1 MWHGASWNFI
11 LWGLYFGI
19 ILVIEKHTI
28 LKIKDKIPAAL
39 LHFYAVAIVVM
50 GFGIFYFDD
59 FMRLR
64 DFFSVAFGGG
74 TEALSFADKN
84 ILFEKFWLFLAA
96 ILLAAPLR
104 GGIARLSNRL
114 LANHEVTRQGV
125 SLAVRLSFSLIILLV
140 SIALLVGATN
150 NAFLYTRF

>member
-1 MWHGASWNFI
+1 M
-11 LWGLYFGI
+11 
-19 ILVIEKHTI
+19 
-28 LKIKDKIPAAL
+28 
-39 LHFYAVAIVVM
+39 
-50 GFGIFYFDD
+50 
-59 FMRLR
+59 R

-114 LANHEVTRQGV
+114 LANHEVTRQGI